1 MRQAATGPWAV
12 AEIIPF
18 QRDCARGRPSGPPP
32 QGREIVV
39 FPRTNIRVLRRL
51 WGLPE
56 SGQIVAGPDGRAIG
70 ARRDDASLG

>member
-1 MRQAATGPWAV
+1 M

-18 QRDCARGRPSGPPP
+18 QPNRDPSPASG
-32 QGREIVV
+32 QTSAGREIIV

-56 SGQIVAGPDGRAIG
+56 YGLLVAGPDGRAIG
-70 ARRDDASLG
+70 ARGDEGSVG